1 MGTTAEKLEYLSDT
15 KELIRL
21 AIIEK
26 GVQVD
31 TSDTFRSYPEK
42 IAQIEAG
49 SSWYNFSD
57 LIIQLND
64 FTEYSNDEIFI
75 EASNI
80 EEVKDA

>member
-31 TSDTFRSYPEK
+31 TSDTFRSYRKTESRTYSTSK
-42 IAQIEAG
+42 QVLVGIIFQI
-49 SSWYNFSD
+49 
-57 LIIQLND
+57 
-64 FTEYSNDEIFI
+64 
-75 EASNI
+75 
-80 EEVKDA
+80 